1 MARRGENLRF
11 WLPVAGLLLLAGYST
26 QKVVRAHVDPSV
38 DSIDYSFRR
47 ELPGRRGSIF
57 DATGTP
63 LVKSVPVWDY
73 HLDPVALTNRVVRR
87 RGEPQQ
93 KPLRPD
99 GSRRADP

>member
-47 ELPGRRGSIF
+47 ELP
-57 DATGTP
+57 DAGAPSSTP
-63 LVKSVPVWDY
+63 Q
-73 HLDPVALTNRVVRR
+73 VRR
-87 RGEPQQ
+87 SSSPSPYGTTTSTPWR
-93 KPLRPD
+93 
-99 GSRRADP
+99 